1 MEKSKTRPV
10 SNTVVFSSI
19 FLSIAVC
26 FVAIIHV
33 EIELH
38 AHRQILQIL
47 HQQRG
52 ENLEPRKILH
62 EETMASLLKML
73 QSDYGDSTAD
83 LNNGENMVTILY
95 YYFVCRQH
103 VTGIE

>member
-1 MEKSKTRPV
+1 MEKSKTHPV

-19 FLSIAVC
+19 FLSIVVC

-47 HQQRG
+47 NQRE
-52 ENLEPRKILH
+52 ENLEPRKTLH